1 MFCYMTLYSP
11 ISVHAFISEKCP
23 WVLPIIYLEA
33 FPTFS
38 TQIYQTRHTILG
50 SNHTIQTEALCSRI
64 FCPQR
69 LDEQEGR
76 TDRHQAP
83 VQEGGFENRSERS
96 RAAYLVADGLIL
108 EPWLVQ
114 NLLQLLVVKVG
125 HPDGF
130 GQPCV
135 LAFLQG
141 LGGRGGEKLRGMTE
155 QE

>member
-76 TDRHQAP
+76 TDRHQAKKE
-83 VQEGGFENRSERS
+83 VLKSRGERS
-96 RAAYLVADGLIL
+96 LTWLQTGLYLSPGFFRIFSSCLWLKLDTPMDLVSPASLHVSRAWGAG
-108 EPWLVQ
+108 
-114 NLLQLLVVKVG
+114 VVSSHFK
-125 HPDGF
+125 
-130 GQPCV
+130 
-135 LAFLQG
+135 
-141 LGGRGGEKLRGMTE
+141 
-155 QE
+155 